1 MELILNMY
9 FTNNEFQRTI
19 TSIVKQTLKKE
30 LSTLLFS
37 IEGDITMKFGVIVL
51 QVLFIH
57 VFLFL
62 GAALKEVIPLPIPA
76 SMFGLIILFLAL
88 YFKIVKLEW
97 VEKGAKWL
105 MAELLLFFVPS
116 AVGIVNYDD
125 ILSLKGA
132 EIVVLIGISTIIV
145 LGMTALVAEKITG
158 RKRSEQH

>member
-1 MELILNMY
+1 
-9 FTNNEFQRTI
+9 
-19 TSIVKQTLKKE
+19 
-30 LSTLLFS
+30 
-37 IEGDITMKFGVIVL
+37 MKFAVIVL
-51 QVLFIH
+51 QVLVIH

-76 SMFGLIILFLAL
+76 SMFGLILLFLAL
-88 YFKIVKLEW
+88 YLKIIKLEW

-125 ILSLKGA
+125 ILSLQGA
-132 EIVVLIGISTIIV
+132 EIVLMIGISTVIV

-158 RKRSEQH
+158 RKSGEQH

>member
-1 MELILNMY
+1 MKVAI
-9 FTNNEFQRTI
+9 
-19 TSIVKQTLKKE
+19 IV
-30 LSTLLFS
+30 
-37 IEGDITMKFGVIVL
+37 I
-51 QVLFIH
+51 QVLLIH

-76 SMFGLIILFLAL
+76 SMFGLILLFLAL
-88 YFKIVKLEW
+88 YSKFIKLEW

-125 ILSLKGA
+125 ILSLQGA
-132 EIVVLIGISTIIV
+132 EIVLLIGFSTVIV

-158 RKRSEQH
+158 RKRGEQH

>member
-1 MELILNMY
+1 
-9 FTNNEFQRTI
+9 
-19 TSIVKQTLKKE
+19 
-30 LSTLLFS
+30 
-37 IEGDITMKFGVIVL
+37 MKFAVIVL

-76 SMFGLIILFLAL
+76 SMFGLILLFLAL

-125 ILSLKGA
+125 ILSLQGA
-132 EIVVLIGISTIIV
+132 EIVLLIGISTVIV
-145 LGMTALVAEKITG
+145 LGMTALVAERITG
-158 RKRSEQH
+158 RKRGEQH